1 MGLYE
6 GRGNLNKG
14 LKDLMAKWYQTRQDW
29 NDVVAQEFEKKYLEP
44 LEMALRQAV
53 SAMDHMAQ
61 VLAKVDRDVKP

>member
-14 LKDLMAKWYQTRQDW
+14 FKDLLVKWHQAREDW
-29 NDVVAQEFEKKYLEP
+29 DDIVAQEFEKKYIEP
-44 LEMALRQAV
+44 LEMSLRTAV

-61 VLAKVDRDVKP
+61 IMSRVDRDCR